1 MDWLT
6 IVVVV
11 FLILGGVD
19 YLIGNRFGVG
29 EEFKKG
35 ISMLGPMTLTMSGM
49 LILAPA
55 ISYMLQG
62 MVVNL
67 PDFIDPSIIAS
78 SLLANDMGGA
88 PLSVELCRNNEIG
101 MFNAMVVSSMMGC
114 TVSFTI
120 PVALGIVDKKY
131 HKDMILGILCGIV
144 TIPFGAFVGGLI
156 AGINFLNLIKN
167 LIPLIVFSLLIA
179 VALFK
184 IPDVCIKVFSV
195 IGSIINI
202 LIIIGLVAGIFE
214 FLTGIKVIPHTD
226 TLENSSRIVIN
237 ASCVMAG
244 MFPLVKILSQILKKL
259 LCVFSEKAGINET
272 AAMGFMASLA
282 TSFTTYNMVK
292 DMDRKGIILNSAFF
306 VSGGFVLAGHMA
318 FTLAYNPDYVL
329 SVVAGKLTAGV
340 VAVILALAMYNM
352 VKDK

>member
-1 MDWLT
+1 MDLLT
-6 IVVVV
+6 IVVVA
-11 FLILGGVD
+11 FLILGGAD
-19 YLIGNRFGVG
+19 YIIGNRLGIG

-62 MVVNL
+62 VVVYL

-101 MFNAMVVSSMMGC
+101 MFNALVVSSMMGC

-120 PVALGIVDKKY
+120 PVALGIVEKKY
-131 HKDMILGILCGIV
+131 HKDLILGILCGIV
-144 TIPFGAFVGGLI
+144 TIPVGAFVGGLVS
-156 AGINFLNLIKN
+156 GIHILNLVKN
-167 LIPLIVFSLLIA
+167 LIPLIVFSGLIA
-179 VALFK
+179 FALFK
-184 IPDVCIKVFSV
+184 IPDVCIKVFSG
-195 IGSIINI
+195 IGRFINI
-202 LIIIGLVAGIFE
+202 VIIIGLVAGVFE

-226 TLENSSRIVIN
+226 TLENSSRIIIN
-237 ASCVMAG
+237 ACCVMAG
-244 MFPLVKILSQILKKL
+244 MFPLVKILSQILKKPL
-259 LCVFSEKAGINET
+259 RVFSEKVGINET

-282 TSFTTYNMVK
+282 TSLTTYNMVK
-292 DMDRKGIILNSAFF
+292 DMDRKGIVLNSAFF

-329 SVVAGKLTAGV
+329 SVIVGKLTAGV
-340 VAVILALAMYNM
+340 LAVILALAMNKM
-352 VKDK
+352 VKAK